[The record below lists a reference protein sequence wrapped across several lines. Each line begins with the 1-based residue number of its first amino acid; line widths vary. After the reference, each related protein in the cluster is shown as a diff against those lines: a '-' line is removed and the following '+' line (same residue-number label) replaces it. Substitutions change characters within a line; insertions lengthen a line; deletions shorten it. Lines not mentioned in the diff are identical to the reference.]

1 MLSAVPGARSLRP
14 QGLALDE
21 VRQILFFS
29 DVEDHVVYMVD
40 LLNASAVAEVVVGIQ
55 GMPGDFGD
63 TPYKRPALQALLRHP
78 DGLALDPIAQRLFVG
93 DSTSAVRVVDLESG
107 VLTLALVR
115 PGFQHDSGNHG
126 PIGLALTPST
136 VPGFRV
142 DSIHHNPLLGG
153 AHQFGNYFYFK
164 SDVGYAGGYRNATGV
179 LRSRHYRRGVMI
191 WVGYIRFFGERY
203 GVGPTR
209 QSYPEL
215 DNTGI
220 RYPPPVSEQGQFEIN
235 DTILVPG
242 LLGPEEEARQ
252 MIYLAEGHS
261 YTVRSADIAAPAN
274 STCGDQNVT
283 LLDPSLWELVPS
295 DVGGPWTS

>member
-1 MLSAVPGARSLRP
+1 
-14 QGLALDE
+14 
-21 VRQILFFS
+21 
-29 DVEDHVVYMVD
+29 
-40 LLNASAVAEVVVGIQ
+40 
-55 GMPGDFGD
+55 
-63 TPYKRPALQALLRHP
+63 
-78 DGLALDPIAQRLFVG
+78 
-93 DSTSAVRVVDLESG
+93 
-107 VLTLALVR
+107 
-115 PGFQHDSGNHG
+115 
-126 PIGLALTPST
+126 
-136 VPGFRV
+136 
-142 DSIHHNPLLGG
+142 
-153 AHQFGNYFYFK
+153 
-164 SDVGYAGGYRNATGV
+164 
-179 LRSRHYRRGVMI
+179 MI

-235 DTILVPG
+235 DTILVPD

-261 YTVRSADIAAPAN
+261 YTVRLADIAAPAN

-295 DVGGPWTS
+295 EVGGPWTS